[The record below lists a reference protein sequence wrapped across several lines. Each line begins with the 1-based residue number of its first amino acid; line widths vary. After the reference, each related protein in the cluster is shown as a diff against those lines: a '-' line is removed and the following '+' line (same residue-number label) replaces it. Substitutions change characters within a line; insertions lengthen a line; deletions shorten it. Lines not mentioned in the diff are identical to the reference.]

1 MTAVAERPTAPPPP
15 GHRRSATADG
25 SSSPPATGTP
35 GGNTDVAQL
44 LSVVVLLLVALVP
57 IGRVFDDTLWV
68 RPVAAGVL
76 VAVGLCWG
84 LRQFGAGGLVTMA
97 ASVLAWLGFTSA
109 VLAPATARFGVVPT
123 RDTLDV
129 GRVLLTDAAELIR
142 AQSSPVEPE
151 PALLLVAIAG
161 TWVIA
166 TAVCDAAFIRRVPLA
181 AVGIAL
187 VGFSVP
193 LPLAARTSGLALA
206 VPFLIAAAGV
216 LLAFGSV
223 DLRRWAGPSSPRTR
237 APGRRGGLVTGAVLT
252 TLAVGAGV
260 LLADALPGFGEPPLY
275 EIRGQG
281 GPPSTDNPMVDL
293 RTRLTAS
300 DGGTVL
306 EVTTERPM
314 YLRTAALDTY
324 EDQSWTAESIRGT
337 PVAADG
343 VISPEV
349 EASSTEEVTVGV
361 EVGDL
366 RGELV
371 PVPYPAIAV
380 DGPLAEYFQHDDRN
394 GTVILDGGEQIGE
407 GDAYTVTAAVPD
419 PDAARVGA
427 SEGFA
432 PDSHLTSLPDTVP
445 ARVEDLARQVT
456 AEADAT
462 TPLQQALAIQD
473 ELQTWNYSLE
483 PPGGHGPDA
492 LDDFLD
498 SRTGYCEQFAAT
510 MALMLRTL
518 DIPAR
523 VAVGYTPGTLVD
535 PDEGRWQISH
545 DNAHAWVEVLFGE
558 SGWLA
563 FEPTPRSDGNVLVP
577 TAANLT
583 PSDTAAGDTAPPDI
597 PDLGGEDALVPDTDG
612 DVPFDGQSLGEETD
626 VTATAAG
633 DDRRTWPWVAAG
645 LGFVVA
651 AWAALTARRSAPET
665 AGAAARV
672 RAARERAERLGQ
684 ALGVPPRAS
693 DTDREFL
700 TRLAQQAP
708 NGAAGDAAHRL
719 AAESARARYFPDVS
733 ADAAARAEAATAT
746 LVEAMPPSEGAVD
759 RARRAVRVA
768 RARMA
773 RSPLYTRVRGWWGR
787 RSG

>member
-84 LRQFGAGGLVTMA
+84 LRQFGAGGLVTMT

-123 RDTLDV
+123 RDTLEV

-151 PALLLVAIAG
+151 PALLLVAISG
-161 TWVIA
+161 TWAIA

-193 LPLAARTSGLALA
+193 LPLATRTSGLALA

-223 DLRRWAGPSSPRTR
+223 DLRRWLGPSSPRAR
-237 APGRRGGLVTGAVLT
+237 APGRRGGLATGAVLT

-275 EIRGQG
+275 EIRGRG
-281 GPPSTDNPMVDL
+281 GTPSTNNPMVDL

-306 EVTTERPM
+306 EVTTDRPM

-337 PVAADG
+337 PVGADG
-343 VISPEV
+343 AIAPEV
-349 EASSTEEVTVGV
+349 EANSTEEVTVDV

-371 PVPYPAIAV
+371 PVPYPAVAV

-394 GTVILDGGEQIGE
+394 GTVILDGGEQIGQ

-419 PDAARVGA
+419 PDAARIGA

-445 ARVEDLARQVT
+445 ARVEDLARQVI
-456 AEADAT
+456 AEAEAT

-483 PPGGHGPDA
+483 PPGGHGSDA

-535 PDEGRWQISH
+535 PDEGRWQVSH
-545 DNAHAWVEVLFGE
+545 DNAHAWVEVLFPE

-577 TAANLT
+577 SAANLT
-583 PSDTAAGDTAPPDI
+583 PSDTAAGDTDPPDI
-597 PDLGGEDALVPDTDG
+597 PDLADEEALVPGIDE
-612 DVPFDGQSLGEETD
+612 DVPFDDQSLGEETD
-626 VTATAAG
+626 VTATAAE
-633 DDRRTWPWVAAG
+633 DDRRTWPWVTAG
-645 LGFVVA
+645 LFLVVA
-651 AWAALTARRSAPET
+651 AGAVLTARRTAPDP
-665 AGAAARV
+665 ADAVARV
-672 RAARERAERLGQ
+672 RAARVRAERLGQ
-684 ALGVPPRAS
+684 ALGVPSRAS

-708 NGAAGDAAHRL
+708 SGAAGDAAHRL
-719 AAESARARYFPDVS
+719 AVESARARYFPDVS
-733 ADAAARAEAATAT
+733 VDAAARAETATAT
-746 LVEAMPPSEGAVD
+746 LVEAMPPSEGIVD
-759 RARRAVRVA
+759 RARRAARVA
-768 RARMA
+768 RARTAQSA
-773 RSPLYTRVRGWWGR
+773 RYTRMRSWWGR